1 MYSSI
6 YKKIVTLRKEDST
19 EAMEVELLQSFC
31 KAKPIK
37 RTRREEDDDFDV
49 NGETLDPNSLAYRTL
64 NGSQP
69 VYKKPSEKTGVRK
82 LKASKKAKQI

>member
-1 MYSSI
+1 MAANQFTKRSQ
-6 YKKIVTLRKEDST
+6 LEPRGP
-19 EAMEVELLQSFC
+19 MEVELRQSFC

-69 VYKKPSEKTGVRK
+69 VYKKEPVGTPRADGSRATAK
-82 LKASKKAKQI
+82 LL